1 MGVKKAEDLVYIYTN
16 SKLLRERRGAD
27 PVIWYDNQ
35 PFSEDSDLDVGPVH
49 VEEDNNDGGD
59 EGLADEHEGGDGD
72 ARDGGVDV
80 DDDDTDDSAWE
91 FHMDNVGGGMP
102 HNEPGNQ
109 PIGIFDWLD
118 FDEEPPV
125 RTNHVVNDMQNEG
138 MVGYNRADDDIDDKD
153 GINEHCSDDGGNNDD
168 FHSIDSDSNND
179 NGGGNDGGVQIPNE
193 EEVEN
198 GDEVDQ
204 PRKAFEQNL
213 KKQLSPEDQMK
224 PLQEMKVQRV
234 LRLG

>member
-1 MGVKKAEDLVYIYTN
+1 MYIYTN

-35 PFSEDSDLDVGPVH
+35 SFSEDSDLDVGPVH
-49 VEEDNNDGGD
+49 VEEDNDDGGD
-59 EGLADEHEGGDGD
+59 EGLADGHEGGDGD
-72 ARDGGVDV
+72 AHNGGVDV
-80 DDDDTDDSAWE
+80 DDDDTDDLAWE
-91 FHMDNVGGGMP
+91 FHMDNSGGGMP

-109 PIGIFDWLD
+109 PIGVFDWSG
-118 FDEEPPV
+118 FDEEPLV
-125 RTNHVVNDMQNEG
+125 GTNHVVNDMQNEG
-138 MVGYNRADDDIDDKD
+138 MVGYDRVDDDIDDED
-153 GINEHCSDDGGNNDD
+153 GINEHRSDDGGDNDD
-168 FHSIDSDSNND
+168 IHSIDSDSNND

-193 EEVEN
+193 EELRTEMKLIN
-198 GDEVDQ
+198 LT
-204 PRKAFEQNL
+204 KHLNKML